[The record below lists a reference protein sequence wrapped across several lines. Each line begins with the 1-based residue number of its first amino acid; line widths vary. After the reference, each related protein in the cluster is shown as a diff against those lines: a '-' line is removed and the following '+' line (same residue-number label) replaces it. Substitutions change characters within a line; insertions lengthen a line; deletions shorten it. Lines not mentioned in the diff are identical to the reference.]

1 MEFVFQF
8 PMRAMNRWDDWIAG
22 HSLGELAAAAEDA
35 GFALISTTDH
45 PFPEQ
50 KWLAGGG
57 HHAFDPFVSLAFMA
71 AQTTRIRLLT
81 MLVVSGYRNPYIT
94 AKAAGSL
101 DNLSGGRLVLGL
113 GSGYQRAEFDVL
125 GASYPDRGPRMD
137 SAITAMQAAWTGE
150 VVDLDDPYYPAHGH
164 VMMPRPAQ
172 LGGPPLWFGGN
183 SDRALRRI
191 AEVGDGWMPI
201 EQGEAMAKVT
211 RTPPLGLPEL
221 AEKVTALRARRAE
234 LGRTSELSVSFAPTG
249 ARDIEGNAE
258 LIAGGVDDYAAAGA
272 THVLIESRARSFDDC
287 LRELELFR
295 PIVLSGAPA

>member
-8 PMRAMNRWDDWIAG
+8 PMRAVNRWDECIAG
-22 HSLGELAAAAEDA
+22 HSLGELAAAAEES
-35 GFALISTTDH
+35 GFALVSTTDH

-71 AQTTRIRLLT
+71 AQTSRIRLLT

-113 GSGYQRAEFDVL
+113 GSGYQRAEFDVV
-125 GASYPDRGPRMD
+125 GASFPDRGPRLD

-150 VVDLDDPYYPAHGH
+150 IVDLDDPYFPAHGH
-164 VMMPRPAQ
+164 VMQPRPAQ
-172 LGGPPLWFGGN
+172 DGGPPLWFGGN
-183 SDRALRRI
+183 SDRALRRV

-211 RTPPLGLPEL
+211 RTPPLGLLEL
-221 AEKVTALRARRAE
+221 AEKVETLRKRRTE
-234 LGRTSELSVSFAPTG
+234 LGRTGELSVSFAPTG
-249 ARDIEGNAE
+249 ARDIDANVDVVA
-258 LIAGGVDDYAAAGA
+258 AGLAGYAAAGA
-272 THVLIESRARSFDDC
+272 THVLVESRARSFDDS
-287 LRELELFR
+287 LRELELFG
-295 PIVLSGAPA
+295 PIIAARGRS